1 MTSDATATAT
11 PHTERGDG
19 VYVEETTKHFVGENP
34 YILDHCRRS
43 LQRYLRPSE
52 RLRQVQASAALKL
65 TKNPTEYLN
74 VFGAAY
80 RYLRHLRVRR
90 RIKATTTRAIGCRT
104 LAQPGRHRRR
114 IKATTTRAI
123 GWLAEQELPTSEL
136 RDRADRERRETFLR
150 WLQDPDRVIY
160 DDALARTWK
169 TFLERKETLHDAR
182 GRIAQ
187 FFFGERQKNYEDART
202 NLFSAVGMCPSSPK
216 TGASR
221 RCSPIFR
228 GHACRSPLP
237 LYRGSQRLASA
248 PCRGR
253 RAPTRNSTRP

>member
-1 MTSDATATAT
+1 M
-11 PHTERGDG
+11 
-19 VYVEETTKHFVGENP
+19 
-34 YILDHCRRS
+34 
-43 LQRYLRPSE
+43 QRYLRPSE

-74 VFGAAY
+74 VFGVAY
-80 RYLRHLRVRR
+80 RYLRYLRVRR
-90 RIKATTTRAIGCRT
+90 RIKATTTRAIGR
-104 LAQPGRHRRR
+104 
-114 IKATTTRAI
+114 
-123 GWLAEQELPTSEL
+123 LAEQELPTSEL

-150 WLQDPDRVIY
+150 WLHDPDRVIY

-202 NLFSAVGMCPSSPK
+202 NLISAVGMCPSSPK

-221 RCSPIFR
+221 RCSPLFR

-253 RAPTRNSTRP
+253 RAPTGNSTRP

>member
-11 PHTERGDG
+11 PHTGRGDG

-74 VFGAAY
+74 VFGVAY
-80 RYLRHLRVRR
+80 RYLRYLRV
-90 RIKATTTRAIGCRT
+90 
-104 LAQPGRHRRR
+104 RRR

-160 DDALARTWK
+160 DDAWRAHGRRFWRGRRRCT
-169 TFLERKETLHDAR
+169 TR

-202 NLFSAVGMCPSSPK
+202 NLISAVGMCPSSPK

-221 RCSPIFR
+221 RCSPLFR
-228 GHACRSPLP
+228 GHACPARFRSTAAPKAL
-237 LYRGSQRLASA
+237 RLRHAAGVA
-248 PCRGR
+248 PR
-253 RAPTRNSTRP
+253 RETRLVLEA